1 MTTHSQQAHGPPQ
14 TQSSPRKKQ
23 IIHDG
28 KQLHAIALLD
38 ANAAKAP
45 YANTAVRKTLNPFFI
60 LAFIFVLLLVSFHK
74 TNIQMTRGLV
84 CMMR

>member
-1 MTTHSQQAHGPPQ
+1 MTTHWQQAHGPPQ

-45 YANTAVRKTLNPFFI
+45 YANTAVKKILNPFFI
-60 LAFIFVLLLVSFHK
+60 FAFIFVLLPVSFHEK
-74 TNIQMTRGLV
+74 NCQVTRVG
-84 CMMR
+84 